1 MSKQPLIE
9 SKRCAQQAAKHA
21 YNRYSQFAVGAA
33 LRLKD
38 GRMIPGCNVEN
49 ASYGLT
55 NCAERTAIYAAI
67 AQGIPPEQFDAM
79 TIYMPGDKLYSP
91 CGACRQ
97 VIAEFFPPDA
107 QVHATCDAEHTRSWR
122 VKELLPGLFSLP

>member
-1 MSKQPLIE
+1 MNQATLEKQKE
-9 SKRCAQQAAKHA
+9 YAKTAASHA
-21 YNRYSQFAVGAA
+21 YNRYSNFAVGAA
-33 LRLKD
+33 LSLKD
-38 GRMIPGCNVEN
+38 GRLIPGCNVEN

-67 AQGIPPEQFDAM
+67 AQGIKPEQFAAM

-97 VIAEFFPPDA
+97 VIAEFFPA
-107 QVHATCDAEHTRSWR
+107 NAKVHATCDAEHTQSWR
-122 VKELLPGLFSLP
+122 VDELLPGLFSLP